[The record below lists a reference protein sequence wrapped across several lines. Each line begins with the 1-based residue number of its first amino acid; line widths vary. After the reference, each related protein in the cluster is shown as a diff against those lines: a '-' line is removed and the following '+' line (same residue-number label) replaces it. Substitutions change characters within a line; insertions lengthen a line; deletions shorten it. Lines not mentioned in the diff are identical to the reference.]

1 MIWNCFYFGGL
12 KTRSTEDFLV
22 PAQSIRDTI
31 LMRRPSSSSFL
42 EQASVVKINK
52 HEREKKSKLGC
63 IKIQKT
69 KEEKGKAQLSSSLSK
84 TPTRIL
90 LLFPAFPFLPVT
102 REV

>member
-22 PAQSIRDTI
+22 PAQSVRDTT

-63 IKIQKT
+63 EKIQN